1 MEAEERKAS
10 CVRTGQMRSP
20 RDKNAREAVCMKGK
34 RSVLDTPKK
43 CSFQVKDA
51 DDPRIDV
58 IFPHCA
64 V

>member
-1 MEAEERKAS
+1 
-10 CVRTGQMRSP
+10 MRSP
-20 RDKNAREAVCMKGK
+20 ESQNAREAVCMKSK
-34 RSVLDTPKK
+34 RSVLGTSKK
-43 CSFQVKDA
+43 RPFQMKDA